1 MQSLDVGAWLEE
13 LGLAQYRTLFA
24 DQAIDSDVLPELTD
38 DDLERLGVPL
48 GHRKKLIKA
57 IDDLLGRE
65 STGQQAPVKLAR
77 QRPDAERRQLTVLI
91 CDMVE
96 STALASRLDPEELR
110 KVMGIYLDAC
120 VSAVTSV
127 GGFIA
132 RYTGDGIVAYFGYPA
147 ALEDAAERAVR
158 AALEISQVVPNLS
171 PLPDV
176 TLHVRT
182 GIATG
187 LVVVGDLL
195 GEGAAREESVVGET
209 PVLAS
214 RLQTLAPPD
223 GVAIAGGTRRLIGG
237 MFELEFLGMCD
248 LKGLPGLR
256 PVWRVLREA
265 PSESRFDATH
275 RADLTEVV
283 GRESELSLLLGRW
296 QTACEGERQMVLLAG
311 EAGIG
316 KSRMCMALAS
326 RIAAEDHFVIRLQ
339 CSPFHTHSALHPVIT
354 SFERVAGLT
363 LVMDPAEKLERV
375 TAELQKSGNVVP
387 KTIALFA
394 ALLSIPVGDR
404 LPQHEAPP
412 EQIKG
417 LTLDAIDDWLVNLS
431 RLKPVLWILEDA
443 HWIDPTTAEAIT
455 RSLGRRRSARILS
468 IITHRPDYRPPWTG
482 RSQVAS
488 LSLNRLSRRQ
498 SYELVRQ
505 VARKRWLG
513 AAAVVTGLLLA
524 TPATIDPAAANNLPD
539 GLVEQIV
546 AKTDGMP
553 LFIEELTKVI
563 IESASFEAGANTYDD
578 LRVSGEP
585 MIPVTLQDSL
595 LARIDRLTDSKVVA
609 QIGAAIGREFS
620 LELLAAVL
628 PSKPKELEAALA
640 LLEAADLISARGNP
654 PQVTYT
660 FKHALVQEAAYSTLL
675 MSRRQALHKRIA
687 EALQSTSAQIAE
699 VQPELLAHHFTEAG
713 LSAQAI
719 DWWERAALRSAA
731 RYNNIEAVSQFNRAL
746 ALLPQLADDPSTQR
760 REFELRIALIEPLY
774 ATHGYSAT
782 EVDKNYA
789 QLLELGQ
796 HLGQTR
802 QLLRILWGQAGGVAV
817 RCDFPRANEYIGSF
831 LELARQVGDATSAAQ
846 GIRISALIAQA
857 SGELVVSRE
866 RYLEVIE
873 AFEREG
879 TATTLGDYL
888 TIPRPVTL
896 AQYSF
901 TAQQLGLLD
910 EADELGARGL
920 RETRESGHHLTSC
933 YVMSVCAMK
942 AMVEQD
948 PATVFLITEE
958 LVEIVNRHHVFYW
971 EGFTEALLG
980 WASARTGAVEKGLA
994 QLQRSW
1000 EIRDRTQ
1007 TRIWGPLFRI
1017 SESEILMLNQRND
1030 EAIALLDLAAAE
1042 ADATGQHYSDA
1053 EGLRVRACARLAQ
1066 GAPLAEVEALFQR
1079 ALATARTQ
1087 NARLFELRTATSL
1100 AQVWQNAGQTD
1111 DARALLTPVY
1121 GWFTSGHNTVDLVQA
1136 RAVLDSMR

>member
-13 LGLAQYRTLFA
+13 LGLAQYQALFT
-24 DQAIDSDVLPELTD
+24 DQAIDSDVLPDLTD
-38 DDLERLGVPL
+38 DDLVRLGVPL
-48 GHRKKLIKA
+48 GHRKRLLKA
-57 IDDLLGRE
+57 VDELLGRE
-65 STGQQAPVKLAR
+65 SAEEPIKLAR
-77 QRPDAERRQLTVLI
+77 TRPDAERRQLTVLI

-120 VSAVTSV
+120 VNAVTSL

-158 AALEISQVVPNLS
+158 AGLEISQTIPNLA

-209 PVLAS
+209 PVLAA

-223 GVAIAGGTRRLIGG
+223 GITIAGSTRRLIEG

-248 LKGLPGLR
+248 LKGLPGVR

-265 PSESRFDATH
+265 ASESRFDATH
-275 RADLTEVV
+275 QADLTEVV
-283 GRESELSLLLGRW
+283 GRESELSLLLERW
-296 QTACEGERQMVLLAG
+296 QTACEGARQMVLLAG

-326 RIAAEDHFVIRLQ
+326 RIATGDHLVIRLQ

-354 SFERVAGLT
+354 SFERIAGLT
-363 LVMDPAEKLERV
+363 LAMDPVEKLERL
-375 TAELQKSGNVVP
+375 TAELQKSGNVTP
-387 KTIALFA
+387 EAIALFA
-394 ALLSIPVGDR
+394 ALLSIPIGDR

-412 EQIKG
+412 DQIKS

-431 RLKPVLWILEDA
+431 RFKPVLWILEDA
-443 HWIDPTTAEAIT
+443 HWIDPTTVEAIT
-455 RSLGRRRSARILS
+455 RGLGRRDNARILS

-482 RSQVAS
+482 RSRVAT
-488 LSLNRLSRRQ
+488 LNLNRLSRRQ

-505 VARKRWLG
+505 VARKS
-513 AAAVVTGLLLA
+513 
-524 TPATIDPAAANNLPD
+524 LPD
-539 GLVEQIV
+539 ALVEQIL

-563 IESASFEAGANTYDD
+563 IESGSFEASANPYDD
-578 LRVSGEP
+578 RRGSGEP
-585 MIPVTLQDSL
+585 LIPVTLQDSL

-620 LELLAAVL
+620 FELLAAVV

-640 LLEAADLISARGNP
+640 LLEAADLISARGTP

-675 MSRRQALHKRIA
+675 ISRRQALHKRIA
-687 EALQSTSAQIAE
+687 EALQSQFAQIAE

-713 LSAQAI
+713 LTAQAI

-731 RYNNIEAVSQFNRAL
+731 RYTNIEAVSHFNRAL
-746 ALLPQLADDPSTQR
+746 ALLPQLADDSSPR
-760 REFELRIALIEPLY
+760 HREFELRIGLIEPLY
-774 ATHGYSAT
+774 AVHGYSGT
-782 EVDKNYA
+782 EVEQNYA
-789 QLLELGQ
+789 RLLELGQ
-796 HLGQTR
+796 DLGETR
-802 QLLRILWGQAGGVAV
+802 QLLRILWGRAGGALVQ
-817 RCDFPRANEYIGSF
+817 CDYPRAGEYVGNF
-831 LELARQVGDATSAAQ
+831 LELARQAADATSVAQ
-846 GIRISALIAQA
+846 GLRISAMIATA
-857 SGELVVSRE
+857 TGELVVARE
-866 RYLEVIE
+866 RFLEVIE

-888 TIPRPVTL
+888 TIPRPTTL
-896 AQYSF
+896 AQYSVA
-901 TAQQLGLLD
+901 AQQLGRLD
-910 EADELGARGL
+910 EADELCARSL
-920 RETRESGHHLTSC
+920 REARESGHHLTSC
-933 YVMSVCAMK
+933 YAICLCAMK
-942 AMVEQD
+942 SMVEQD
-948 PATVFLITEE
+948 PAAVFSLGEE

-971 EGFTEALLG
+971 ECFTEGLLG
-980 WASARTGAVEKGLA
+980 WASARTGDLDKGLA
-994 QLQRSW
+994 RLRRSW
-1000 EIRDRTQ
+1000 EIRDRMQ
-1007 TRIWGPLFRI
+1007 TKIWGHYFLI
-1017 SESEILMLNQRND
+1017 SEAEILVQNLRSD
-1030 EAIALLDLAAAE
+1030 EAIVLLDRAAA
-1042 ADATGQHYSDA
+1042 DAIGPRYEHA

-1066 GAPLAEVEALFQR
+1066 GAPFAEVEALFQR
-1079 ALATARTQ
+1079 GLATARRQ

-1100 AQVWQNAGQTD
+1100 AQVWRDVGRAD
-1111 DARALLTPVY
+1111 EARTLLAPVY
-1121 GWFTSGHNTVDLVQA
+1121 GWFTSGHNTADLKNA
-1136 RAVLDSMR
+1136 RAALESLS

>member
-13 LGLAQYRTLFA
+13 LGLAQYRALFA
-24 DQAIDSDVLPELTD
+24 DQAIDSDVLPDLTD

-48 GHRKKLIKA
+48 GHRKRLIKA
-57 IDDLLGRE
+57 IDELLGRE
-65 STGQQAPVKLAR
+65 AAGQQAPIKQAR
-77 QRPDAERRQLTVLI
+77 TRQDAERRQLTVLI
-91 CDMVE
+91 CDMVD
-96 STALASRLDPEELR
+96 STPLAARLDPEELR

-158 AALEISQVVPNLS
+158 AGLEISQTIPNLA

-214 RLQTLAPPD
+214 RLQNFAPPD
-223 GVAIAGGTRRLIGG
+223 GVAIAGSTRRLVDG
-237 MFELEFLGMCD
+237 MFELEFLGMQD
-248 LKGLPGLR
+248 LKGLPGVR
-256 PVWRVLREA
+256 PVWLVLREA
-265 PSESRFDATH
+265 ASESRFDATH
-275 RADLTEVV
+275 QADLTEVV
-283 GRESELSLLLGRW
+283 GRESELSLLHGRW

-326 RIAAEDHFVIRLQ
+326 RIATEDHLVIRLQ

-354 SFERVAGLT
+354 SFERIAGLT
-363 LVMDPAEKLERV
+363 LAMDPAEKLERV
-375 TAELQKSGNVVP
+375 TAEVQKSGHVAPETV
-387 KTIALFA
+387 ALFA
-394 ALLSIPVGDR
+394 ALLSIPIGDR
-404 LPQHEAPP
+404 LPHYEAPP
-412 EQIKG
+412 DQIKN

-443 HWIDPTTAEAIT
+443 HWIDPTTVEAIT
-455 RSLGRRRSARILS
+455 RGLGRRQGARILS
-468 IITHRPDYRPPWTG
+468 VITHRPDYRPPWTG

-498 SYELVRQ
+498 SSELIRQ
-505 VARKRWLG
+505 VAQK
-513 AAAVVTGLLLA
+513 
-524 TPATIDPAAANNLPD
+524 DLPD
-539 GLVEQIV
+539 AIVEQIV

-563 IESASFEAGANTYDD
+563 IEAGPLEAGANLYDD
-578 LRVSGEP
+578 KRGSSELT
-585 MIPVTLQDSL
+585 IPVTLQDSL

-620 LELLAAVL
+620 FELLAAVV

-640 LLEAADLISARGNP
+640 LLEAADLISARGSA

-675 MSRRQALHKRIA
+675 ISRRQTLHKRIA
-687 EALQSTSAQIAE
+687 EALQSTFAQIAE

-713 LSAQAI
+713 LIAQAI

-731 RYNNIEAVSQFNRAL
+731 RYNNMEAVSQFNRAL
-746 ALLPQLADDPSTQR
+746 SLLTQLDSLAQR

-774 ATHGYSAT
+774 AIRGYSGT
-782 EVDKNYA
+782 EVEQNYA
-789 QLLELGQ
+789 RLLELGQ
-796 HLGQTR
+796 DLGETR
-802 QLLRILWGQAGGVAV
+802 QLLRILWGRAGGALV
-817 RCDFPRANEYIGSF
+817 RTDFSGADEYVGNFID
-831 LELARQVGDATSAAQ
+831 LARQAGDATSVAQ
-846 GIRISALIAQA
+846 GIRIGAMIAIGR
-857 SGELVVSRE
+857 GELELARE
-866 RYLEVIE
+866 RFLAAIE

-888 TIPRPVTL
+888 TIPRPQTL
-896 AQYSF
+896 AQYSMV
-901 TAQQLGLLD
+901 AQQLGRLD
-910 EADELGARGL
+910 EADELCARSL
-920 RETRESGHHLTSC
+920 IEARDSDHHLTSC
-933 YVMSVCAMK
+933 FAICICAMK

-948 PATVFLITEE
+948 AAAVFSLAEE
-958 LVEIVNRHHVFYW
+958 LVEIMNRHHVFYW
-971 EGFTEALLG
+971 ECYTEGLLG
-980 WASARTGAVEKGLA
+980 WVFASTGDLDKGLA
-994 QLQRSW
+994 RLKRSA
-1000 EIRDRTQ
+1000 EIRDRMQ
-1007 TRIWGPLFRI
+1007 TRMFGAYFLI
-1017 SESEILMLNQRND
+1017 SEADILVQNQRSD
-1030 EAIALLDLAAAE
+1030 EALALLDRAAAE
-1042 ADATGQHYSDA
+1042 ASGPQYDDA
-1053 EGLRVRACARLAQ
+1053 EALRVRARARLAQ

-1079 ALATARTQ
+1079 ALATARRQ

-1100 AQVWQNAGQTD
+1100 AQVWRDAGRVD
-1111 DARALLTPVY
+1111 DARTLLAPIH
-1121 GWFTSGHNTVDLVQA
+1121 GWFTSGHNTVDLIQA
-1136 RAVLDSMR
+1136 RAVLDSMQR

>member
-1 MQSLDVGAWLEE
+1 MPSMDVGAWLEE
-13 LGLAQYRTLFA
+13 LGLGQYRVLFA
-24 DQAIDSDVLPELTD
+24 DQAIDSDVLPDLTD
-38 DDLERLGVPL
+38 DDLVRLGVPL
-48 GHRKKLIKA
+48 GHRKKLLKA

-65 STGQQAPVKLAR
+65 PTEQRAPIRLAR
-77 QRPDAERRQLTVLI
+77 TRPDAERRQLTVLI

-96 STALASRLDPEELR
+96 STALASKLDPEELR

-120 VSAVTSV
+120 VNAVTSL

-158 AALEISQVVPNLS
+158 AGLEISQTIPNLA

-223 GVAIAGGTRRLIGG
+223 GVTIAGSTRRLIEG

-248 LKGLPGLR
+248 LKGLPGVR

-265 PSESRFDATH
+265 ASESRFDATH
-275 RADLTEVV
+275 QADLTEVV

-296 QTACEGERQMVLLAG
+296 QTACEGERQMVLLGG

-326 RIAAEDHFVIRLQ
+326 RIAPEGHFVVRLQ

-354 SFERVAGLT
+354 SFERIAGLT
-363 LVMDPAEKLERV
+363 LAMDPGEKLDRMA
-375 TAELQKSGNVVP
+375 AEVQRSGDVAP
-387 KTIALFA
+387 ETIALFA
-394 ALLSIPVGDR
+394 ALLSIPVGES
-404 LPQHEAPP
+404 LPRHEAPP
-412 EQIKG
+412 EQIKS

-431 RLKPVLWILEDA
+431 RLNPVLWLLEDA
-443 HWIDPTTAEAIT
+443 HWIDPTTVEAIT
-455 RSLGRRRSARILS
+455 RGLGRRDSARILS
-468 IITHRPDYRPPWTG
+468 VITHRPDYRPPWTG

-498 SYELVRQ
+498 SHELVRQ
-505 VARKRWLG
+505 VARK
-513 AAAVVTGLLLA
+513 
-524 TPATIDPAAANNLPD
+524 NLPD
-539 GLVEQIV
+539 ALVEQIV

-563 IESASFEAGANTYDD
+563 IESGPFEASGGPYDD
-578 LRVSGEP
+578 KRGSGEP

-595 LARIDRLTDSKVVA
+595 LARIDRLTESKVVA

-620 LELLAAVL
+620 FELLAAVV

-640 LLEAADLISARGNP
+640 LLEAADLISARGSP

-675 MSRRQALHKRIA
+675 ISRRQTLHKRIA
-687 EALQSTSAQIAE
+687 ETLQSTFAQIAE

-713 LSAQAI
+713 LTAQAI
-719 DWWERAALRSAA
+719 HWWERAALRSAA
-731 RYNNIEAVSQFNRAL
+731 RSNNVEAVSQFNRAL
-746 ALLPQLADDPSTQR
+746 ALTQLARDSSAHR

-774 ATHGYSAT
+774 ATHGYSGA
-782 EVDKNYA
+782 EVDQNYA
-789 QLLELGQ
+789 RLLELGQ
-796 HLGQTR
+796 DLGETR
-802 QLLRILWGQAGGVAV
+802 QLLRILWGRAGGVSV
-817 RCDFPRANEYIGSF
+817 RGDFPRANEYVASF
-831 LELARQVGDATSAAQ
+831 LELARQAGDATSVAQ
-846 GIRISALIAQA
+846 GVRISALIATA
-857 SGELVVSRE
+857 SGELVVARE
-866 RYLEVIE
+866 RFLEVIE

-888 TIPRPVTL
+888 TIPRPQTL

-901 TAQQLGLLD
+901 AAQQLGLLD
-910 EADELGARGL
+910 EADELCARSL

-933 YVMSVCAMK
+933 FAMSVCAMK

-948 PATVFLITEE
+948 PATVFSITEE

-994 QLQRSW
+994 RLQRSW
-1000 EIRDRTQ
+1000 EIRDRMQ

-1017 SESEILMLNQRND
+1017 SEAEILLQHQRSD
-1030 EAIALLDLAAAE
+1030 EAIALLDRAAAD
-1042 ADATGQHYSDA
+1042 ADATGQHYSEA
-1053 EGLRVRACARLAQ
+1053 EGFRIRAGARLSQ

-1079 ALATARTQ
+1079 GLATARRQ

-1100 AQVWQNAGQTD
+1100 AQVWRDVGRVD
-1111 DARALLTPVY
+1111 DARMLLAPIH
-1121 GWFTSGHNTVDLVQA
+1121 GWFTSGHNTVDLIQA
-1136 RAVLDSMR
+1136 RAVLDSMQR

>member
-13 LGLAQYRTLFA
+13 LGLGQYRALFA
-24 DQAIDSDVLPELTD
+24 DQAIDGDVLPDLTE
-38 DDLERLGVPL
+38 DDLVRLGIPL
-48 GHRKKLIKA
+48 GHRKKLFKA
-57 IDDLLGRE
+57 IDALLGRPTTE
-65 STGQQAPVKLAR
+65 QHTPIQIAR
-77 QRPDAERRQLTVLI
+77 TRPDAERRQLTVLI

-96 STALASRLDPEELR
+96 STALAAKLDPEELR
-110 KVMGIYLDAC
+110 KVMGVYLDAC
-120 VSAVTSV
+120 VKAVTSL

-158 AALEISQVVPNLS
+158 AGLALGQIIPNLAS
-171 PLPDV
+171 VPDV

-209 PVLAS
+209 PALAA
-214 RLQTLAPPD
+214 RLQPLAPPD
-223 GVAIAGGTRRLIGG
+223 GVAIAGSTRRLVEGV
-237 MFELEFLGMCD
+237 FELEFLGMCD
-248 LKGLPGLR
+248 LKGLPGVR

-265 PSESRFDATH
+265 ASESRFDATH
-275 RADLTEVV
+275 QADLTEVV

-296 QTACEGERQMVLLAG
+296 QTACEGERQMVLLTG

-326 RIAAEDHFVIRLQ
+326 RIATEGLFVIRLQ

-354 SFERVAGLT
+354 SFERIAGLT
-363 LVMDPAEKLERV
+363 LAMDPAVKLERV
-375 TAELQKSGNVVP
+375 TAEVQKSGNVAP
-387 KTIALFA
+387 ETIALFA
-394 ALLSIPVGDR
+394 DLLSIPIGDQ
-404 LPQHEAPP
+404 LPRHDAPP
-412 EQIKG
+412 EQIKS
-417 LTLDAIDDWLVNLS
+417 LTLDAIDDWLVSLS

-443 HWIDPTTAEAIT
+443 HWIDPTTVEAIT
-455 RSLGRRRSARILS
+455 RGLGRRESARILS
-468 IITHRPDYRPPWTG
+468 VITHRPEYRPPWTG
-482 RSQVAS
+482 GSQVAS

-505 VARKRWLG
+505 VAQK
-513 AAAVVTGLLLA
+513 
-524 TPATIDPAAANNLPD
+524 NLPD
-539 GLVEQIV
+539 ALVEQIV
-546 AKTDGMP
+546 AKADGMP

-563 IESASFEAGANTYDD
+563 IESGPFEASANPYDD
-578 LRVSGEP
+578 KRGSGER

-595 LARIDRLTDSKVVA
+595 LARIDRLTESKVVA

-620 LELLAAVL
+620 FELLAAVV

-640 LLEAADLISARGNP
+640 LLEAADLISARGSP

-675 MSRRQALHKRIA
+675 ISRRQTLHKRIA
-687 EALQSTSAQIAE
+687 ETLQSNFAQIAE

-731 RYNNIEAVSQFNRAL
+731 RSNNVEAVSQFNRAL
-746 ALLPQLADDPSTQR
+746 ALLTQLADHSSVQR

-774 ATHGYSAT
+774 AIHGYSGT
-782 EVDKNYA
+782 EVEKNYA
-789 QLLELGQ
+789 RLLELGQ
-796 HLGQTR
+796 DLGETR
-802 QLLRILWGQAGGVAV
+802 QLLRILWGRAGGTLV
-817 RCDFPRANEYIGSF
+817 RCDFPRANEYVGSF
-831 LELARQVGDATSAAQ
+831 LELARQAGDATSAAQ
-846 GIRISALIAQA
+846 GVRISAMIAQA
-857 SGELVVSRE
+857 SGELDLSRE
-866 RYLEVIE
+866 RFLEVIE

-888 TIPRPVTL
+888 TIPRPTTL

-901 TAQQLGLLD
+901 SAQQLGLLD
-910 EADELGARGL
+910 EAKELCARSL

-933 YVMSVCAMK
+933 YAMSVCAMK

-948 PATVFLITEE
+948 PASVFSITEE

-971 EGFTEALLG
+971 ECFTEALLG
-980 WASARTGAVEKGLA
+980 WASARTGALEKGLA
-994 QLQRSW
+994 RLQRSW
-1000 EIRDRTQ
+1000 EIRDRMQ

-1017 SESEILMLNQRND
+1017 SEAEILLLNQRSD
-1030 EAIALLDLAAAE
+1030 EAIALLDRAAAE
-1042 ADATGQHYSDA
+1042 ADATGQHYSEA
-1053 EGLRVRACARLAQ
+1053 EGLRVRACARLTQ
-1066 GAPLAEVEALFQR
+1066 GAPLAEVEELFQR
-1079 ALATARTQ
+1079 ALATARRQ

-1100 AQVWQNAGQTD
+1100 AQLWRDAGRVE
-1111 DARALLTPVY
+1111 DARALLTPVH
-1121 GWFTSGHNTVDLVQA
+1121 GWFTSGHNTADLIQA
-1136 RAVLDSMR
+1136 RAVLGNMQQ